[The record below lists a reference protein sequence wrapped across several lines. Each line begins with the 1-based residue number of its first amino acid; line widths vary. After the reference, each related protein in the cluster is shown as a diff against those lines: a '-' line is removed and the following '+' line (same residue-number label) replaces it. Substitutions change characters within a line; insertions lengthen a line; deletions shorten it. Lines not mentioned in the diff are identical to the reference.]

1 MILWYDRR
9 VLFNLM
15 KKPNFPYAH
24 RIVEETKTIEV
35 LYTGGYIGRI
45 GVPKLVEKYFPGY
58 KYVFVKE

>member
-1 MILWYDRR
+1 
-9 VLFNLM
+9 M
-15 KKPNFPYAH
+15 KKPNFPYTH